1 MYDII
6 ELNEK
11 LEDELRE
18 IAKELKI
25 DKSESLK
32 KQDLIYK
39 ILDYQALNPSQEILA
54 KEQKDLSIKNKR
66 KRVRAEG
73 GKKIASSDSYLNQI
87 TQSEVPETIK
97 IEKELFPPTQRKR
110 EPEIIRTNIEDEQI
124 KPIEGL
130 EGEVLSGSTE

>member
-11 LEDELRE
+11 LEDELRD

-25 DKSESLK
+25 DKSDSLK

-54 KEQKDLSIKNKR
+54 KEQKDLSIKKQA
-66 KRVRAEG
+66 K
-73 GKKIASSDSYLNQI
+73 
-87 TQSEVPETIK
+87 T
-97 IEKELFPPTQRKR
+97 
-110 EPEIIRTNIEDEQI
+110 
-124 KPIEGL
+124 
-130 EGEVLSGSTE
+130 GESGRG